1 MAKTVVGVFKSRS
14 QAEKAVDELQSQ
26 GIDKNEISIVS
37 KDDRKERQGGRG
49 MQSRAGGNSSDMEV
63 AGEDVGGG
71 VSWGGGIGAA
81 AGLLAGAGALA
92 IPGVGPI
99 LAAGPLA
106 AALTGAVTGGLAG
119 GLVDYGIPESRGKE
133 YEQKV
138 KEGDILTV
146 IKCSEDKSS
155 KVEDVLRHNGASDV
169 ESHEAKSH

>member
-1 MAKTVVGVFKSRS
+1 MAVSKTVIGVFKSHG
-14 QAEKAVDELQSQ
+14 QAEKAVRDLEGF
-26 GIDKNEISIVS
+26 GIRKDDVSIIS
-37 KDDRKERQGGRG
+37 KDEGKEQGGR
-49 MQSRAGGNSSDMEV
+49 SEGGRGGGQQMSV
-63 AGEDVGGG
+63 TGQDVSEG

-133 YEQKV
+133 YEKKV
-138 KEGDILTV
+138 REGGILTV
-146 IKCSEDKSS
+146 VECSSDKADR
-155 KVEDVLRHNGASDV
+155 VEDVLRSNGATDV
-169 ESHEAKSH
+169 EAHEKKG